1 VLSIYRVLRG
11 DTLFSIARRFGTTV
25 DALVRLNRIA
35 NPNRIDVGQLLQ
47 IPRRASPPPPPPPR
61 PVPPSSA
68 RLPVALFGSRATD
81 RRLLAL
87 VPLFHRWADAY
98 RVPRDLLKGI
108 AYVESAWRAD
118 AVSPT
123 GALGIGQLLPSTAAW
138 VNQVL
143 LNGARLDPR
152 RAEDNIRMSARLLR
166 YLLDE
171 TREEAK
177 AIAAYFQGLG
187 SVTRNGVQ
195 PPTFVY
201 MLKVRDARRHFR

>member
-1 VLSIYRVLRG
+1 
-11 DTLFSIARRFGTTV
+11 
-25 DALVRLNRIA
+25 
-35 NPNRIDVGQLLQ
+35 
-47 IPRRASPPPPPPPR
+47 
-61 PVPPSSA
+61 
-68 RLPVALFGSRATD
+68 VALFGSRATD

-166 YLLDE
+166 HLLDA
-171 TREEAK
+171 TGGEEAK
-177 AIAAYFQGLG
+177 AIASYFQGLG
-187 SVTRNGVQ
+187 SVTRDGVK
-195 PPTFVY
+195 PATFVY
-201 MLKVRDARRHFR
+201 MLRVRDARRHFR